1 MSANNIPWNRK
12 YRPSKVEDLVLTAE
26 NKAWVESILSSRVI
40 PNMTLYS
47 EQPGIGKTT
56 IALIL
61 AHHCCDDDEVLLIN
75 GSLDR
80 GIDTIRNQMMDFI
93 TAATIGGGKKV
104 IIIDEADSM
113 NPLTLPAL
121 RAFMEEWDREV
132 CFILTC
138 NDISKF
144 EDVKTKPILSR
155 CPVHDLTIVKG
166 RDKLYKD
173 MYERLAYICRM
184 ENVEFEKEDLQKLIV
199 EFYPDI
205 RIMIS
210 NLQSASLTGK
220 FCYKM
225 VQQTTTFEVDIS
237 GLLSYIKAVDYLQI
251 RKWARSYCV
260 LPNIYDIIYDQI
272 CTKIDATKF
281 NDVVLTLGKYAYE
294 SGISSSKEIT
304 LTACLIELG
313 KFLQ

>member
-1 MSANNIPWNRK
+1 MGNNIPWNRK
-12 YRPSKVEDLVLTAE
+12 YRPSSINDIILTPD

-47 EQPGIGKTT
+47 EQPGVGKTT
-56 IALIL
+56 IALLI
-61 AHHCCDDDEVLLIN
+61 AKQCCGDDEVLLIN

-80 GIDTIRNQMMDFI
+80 GIDTIRNQMLDFI
-93 TAATIGGGKKV
+93 TAATFGTGKKV

-113 NPLTLPAL
+113 NQLTLPAL

-132 CFILTC
+132 SFILTC
-138 NDISKF
+138 NDLTKF

-173 MYERLAYICRM
+173 IYERLAYICRM
-184 ENVEFEKEDLQKLIV
+184 EHVEFEKTDLQNLIV
-199 EFYPDI
+199 DNYPDM
-205 RIMIS
+205 RVMIS
-210 NLQSASLTGK
+210 NLQSASLTGT

-225 VQQTTTFEVDIS
+225 VQQGTTFEVDLAAIF
-237 GLLSYIKAVDYLQI
+237 SYIKAQDYLQI
-251 RKWARSYCV
+251 RKWCKTYCV

-272 CTKIDATKF
+272 CTMIGGDKY
-281 NDVVLTLGKYAYE
+281 NEVVLTIGKYAYE
-294 SGISSSKEIT
+294 AGLSSSKEIT

>member
-1 MSANNIPWNRK
+1 MAKTEPWNRK
-12 YRPSKVEDLVLTAE
+12 YRPRKLDDLVLTKD
-26 NKAWVESILSSRVI
+26 NKAWVESIIASRVI

-47 EQPGIGKTT
+47 EQPGVGKTT
-56 IALIL
+56 IALLL
-61 AHHCCDDDEVLLIN
+61 AHSCCEEDEVLLIN

-93 TAATIGGGKKV
+93 TAATFGAGKKC

-132 CFILTC
+132 SFILTC
-138 NDISKF
+138 NDLTKF
-144 EDVKTKPILSR
+144 NDIKIRPILSR

-166 RDKLYKD
+166 RDKLYKE

-184 ENVEFEKEDLQKLIV
+184 ENVEFEKTELQNLILDN
-199 EFYPDI
+199 YPDM
-205 RIMIS
+205 RVMIS
-210 NLQSASLTGK
+210 NLQSASLTGT

-225 VQQTTTFEVDIS
+225 VQQGTTTEIDTEEVFTY
-237 GLLSYIKAVDYLQI
+237 LKAVDYPQI
-251 RKWARSYCV
+251 RKWCRTYCV

-272 CTKIDATKF
+272 CTKITSDKY
-281 NDVVLTLGKYAYE
+281 NDVVLVIGKYAFE
-294 SGISSSKEIT
+294 SGLSSSKEIT

-313 KFLQ
+313 AFLK

>member
-1 MSANNIPWNRK
+1 MNNIPWNRK
-12 YRPSKVEDLVLTAE
+12 YRPARLDDLVLTSD
-26 NKAWVESILSSRVI
+26 NKAWVESIIASRVI

-56 IALIL
+56 IALLI
-61 AHHCCDDDEVLLIN
+61 AKFCCGEDDVLVIN

-80 GIDTIRNQMMDFI
+80 GIDTIRNQMIDFI
-93 TAATIGGGKKV
+93 TAATLSAGKKC

-132 CFILTC
+132 SFILTC
-138 NDISKF
+138 NDLSKF
-144 EDVKTKPILSR
+144 EDVKNKPILSR

-166 RDKLYKD
+166 RDKLYKQ
-173 MYERLAYICRM
+173 MYERLASICRL
-184 ENVEFEKEDLQKLIV
+184 ENVEFEKTDLQNLIV
-199 EFYPDI
+199 DYYPDM
-205 RIMIS
+205 RMMIS
-210 NLQSASLTGK
+210 NLQSASLTGT

-225 VQQTTTFEVDIS
+225 VQQGTTFEVDIS
-237 GLLSYIKAVDYLQI
+237 TIMSYLKAVDYPQI
-251 RKWARSYCV
+251 RKWCKTYCV

-272 CTKIDATKF
+272 CTKITKEQF
-281 NDVVLTLGKYAYE
+281 DEVVLLIGKYAYE
-294 SGISSSKEIT
+294 AGLSSSKEIT

-313 KFLQ
+313 KYL